1 MTTNDNEWYNKW
13 QRMTMSGYFG
23 QFSFFFR
30 EDSTNRDPK
39 ENLLNLAEDFEED
52 LLN

>member
-1 MTTNDNEWYNKW
+1 MVQQVGTNDNEWLF
-13 QRMTMSGYFG
+13 RSIF
-23 QFSFFFR
+23 FFFR